1 MNETTWPSEPESE
14 PQLSAA
20 EMQNKLP
27 SISHLL
33 ELNLELI
40 QAPGHIIHKHKL
52 LVSFFFF
59 SKKKGSYVNIEIHHG
74 ELLQASFTNLGSLG
88 LNIPSPHLL
97 SSGNGFYSFYFPLPR
112 FPGCVKGE
120 GCCFCVQLE
129 PL

>member
-52 LVSFFFF
+52 LVFLFNFFAP
-59 SKKKGSYVNIEIHHG
+59 KKKGSYVNIEIHHG
-74 ELLQASFTNLGSLG
+74 ELLQASFTNSD
-88 LNIPSPHLL
+88 SQ
-97 SSGNGFYSFYFPLPR
+97 SGNSFSSFLELWKRILLLLFFPP
-112 FPGCVKGE
+112 
-120 GCCFCVQLE
+120 
-129 PL
+129 PLSWLC